1 VSGFRIVGSRTLSDV
16 GFLSL
21 TEEQVE
27 GPERELFTR
36 YAVHHPGAIVV
47 VPIDVDGVS
56 AVLVRQFRAAIGR
69 ELLEVPAGKRDVRGE
84 APEDTARRELEEEI
98 GRRPGRLVELCEFH
112 NSPGFCDEYTHLFV
126 ALDLET
132 VEAPRP
138 VSAEERALTVVPV
151 PLADVDRLIASREL
165 VDAKSIIGLLLA
177 RRYLAGEYGGVLR

>member
-21 TEEQVE
+21 TEEQLE
-27 GPERELFTR
+27 GPERESFTR
-36 YAVHHPGAIVV
+36 YAVHHPGAIVA
-47 VPIDVDGVS
+47 VPIDADGVS
-56 AVLVRQFRAAIGR
+56 ALLVRQFRAAVR
-69 ELLEVPAGKRDVRGE
+69 RDLLEVPAGKRDVSGE
-84 APEDTARRELEEEI
+84 APEESARRELEEEI

-126 ALDLET
+126 ALDLEM
-132 VEAPRP
+132 VETARP
-138 VSAEERALTVVPV
+138 VSPEERAMTVVPV

-177 RRYLAGEYGGVLR
+177 RRYLAGEYGGVVR

>member
-69 ELLEVPAGKRDVRGE
+69 DLLEVPAGKRDVRGE

-112 NSPGFCDEYTHLFV
+112 NSPGFCDEYTHLFL
-126 ALDLET
+126 ATEL
-132 VEAPRP
+132 
-138 VSAEERALTVVPV
+138 EERTRAAVSHEEAAMTIERV
-151 PLADVDRLIASREL
+151 PLDRVDDLIATGEL
-165 VDAKSIIGLLLA
+165 IDAKSIIGLLLA
-177 RRYLAGEYGGVLR
+177 RQFLDGR